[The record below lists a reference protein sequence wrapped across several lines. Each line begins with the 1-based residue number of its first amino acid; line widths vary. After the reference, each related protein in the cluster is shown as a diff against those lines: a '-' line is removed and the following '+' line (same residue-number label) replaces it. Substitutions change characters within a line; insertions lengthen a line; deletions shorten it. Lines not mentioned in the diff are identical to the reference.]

1 MPISLQAYREIAAPG
16 RVELLYRLSR
26 QTQGKRMLHITAD
39 RTGGEIGE
47 ILHTLIP
54 LLMDL
59 GLDVR
64 WETMKGSESFHEAAR
79 ILRNGVQGED
89 VRIPEAVL
97 ESYRETVLE
106 TGRRLDLT
114 ADAVVTHDPDTLG
127 LIDYAPTDSRWIW
140 RCYLDVSR
148 PQRRTWNFLRP
159 YIVKYD
165 AAVFSLPQFAQPL
178 PVPQFLIY
186 PSIDPLSEKNRELD
200 PQEIDRVLEK
210 LHIEQDKPILLQV
223 SRFTRSK
230 DLRGVIDAYRLI
242 KSQYNCRLV
251 LAGSASPDEPDEQA
265 VLSDVREAAGKDEDI
280 HVVPLPSESSLE
292 INALQRAATI
302 VMQKSKREGFGLSVT
317 EAMWK
322 GKPVIGSETGG
333 ITMQIM
339 YGQTGYTANTVEGT
353 AFYARYLL
361 NNPTI
366 AKEMGRRARERA
378 RQNFLITRHLEDYL
392 SSIIL
397 MGRT

>member
-1 MPISLQAYREIAAPG
+1 MSISLQSYKEIAAPG
-16 RVELLYRLSR
+16 RVDLLYRLSR
-26 QTQGKRMLHITAD
+26 DTQGKRILHITAD

-47 ILHTLIP
+47 ILHTLVP

-64 WETMKGSESFHEAAR
+64 WETMKGPDSFHEAGR

-89 VRIPEAVL
+89 VRISEAML
-97 ESYRETVLE
+97 DGYRETVLQ
-106 TGRRLDLT
+106 TGRTLDLS
-114 ADAVVTHDPDTLG
+114 ADGVVTHDPDTLG
-127 LIDYAPTDSRWIW
+127 LIDFAPTDSRWVW

-148 PQRRTWNFLRP
+148 PQRKTWNFLRP

-165 AAVFSLPQFAQPL
+165 AAVFSLPQFAQAL
-178 PVPQFLIY
+178 PVPQFLVY
-186 PSIDPLSEKNRELD
+186 PSIDPLSEKNRELEL
-200 PQEIDRVLEK
+200 QEIDRVLEK
-210 LHIEQDKPILLQV
+210 LHIEQNKPILLQV

-230 DLRGVIDAYRLI
+230 DIRGVIEAYHLI
-242 KSQYNCRLV
+242 KSQYDCRLV
-251 LAGSASPDEPDEQA
+251 LAGSASADEPDEQA
-265 VLSDVREAAGKDEDI
+265 VLADVREAAGKDEDI
-280 HVVPLPSESSLE
+280 HVIPLPSESSLE

-302 VMQKSKREGFGLSVT
+302 VIQKSKREGFGLSVT

-361 NNPTI
+361 NNPSI
-366 AKEMGRRARERA
+366 AKEMGRRARERV

-392 SSIIL
+392 SLIIL

>member
-1 MPISLQAYREIAAPG
+1 MPISLHAYRDIAAPG

-26 QTQGKRMLHITAD
+26 QTTGKRILHITAD
-39 RTGGEIGE
+39 RAGGEIGE
-47 ILHTLIP
+47 ILHTLVP
-54 LLMDL
+54 LLIDL

-64 WETMKGSESFHEAAR
+64 WETMKGSPSFHEAGR

-89 VRIPEAVL
+89 VRISDALLDGYREAVQQ
-97 ESYRETVLE
+97 
-106 TGRRLDLT
+106 TGRTLDLT
-114 ADAVVTHDPDTLG
+114 ADIVVTHDPHTLG

-148 PQRRTWNFLRP
+148 PQRKTWNFLRP

-165 AAVFSLPQFAQPL
+165 GAVFSLPQFAQPL

-186 PSIDPLSEKNRELD
+186 PSIDPLSEKNRELE
-200 PQEIDRVLEK
+200 PEEINRILEK
-210 LHIEQDKPILLQV
+210 LHIGREKPILLQV

-230 DLRGVIDAYRLI
+230 DLRGVIEAYRLI
-242 KSQYNCRLV
+242 KTQYDCRLV

-265 VLSDVREAAGKDEDI
+265 VLTDIREAAGKDEDI
-280 HVVPLPSESSLE
+280 HIVPLPPESSLE

-302 VMQKSKREGFGLSVT
+302 VVQKSKREGFGLSVA

-333 ITMQIM
+333 ITLQIM

-361 NNPTI
+361 NNPAI
-366 AKEMGRRARERA
+366 AQEMGRRARERA

-392 SSIIL
+392 SLIIL
-397 MGRT
+397 MGRA